1 MEEQRSEVSAALER
15 LIFLSDGVFAIAITL
30 LVLEINVPEIP
41 AALQEAQLPGKLFG
55 LWIPIATYALSF
67 IIVSVYWMTHQR
79 IFHYIRRSDNVLIWL
94 NVLFLLCVAFLPVPT
109 KVLGMYGDH
118 QAAVIFYVGSLTV
131 TALFI
136 ILLWGYAT
144 SDHRL
149 VDKHLDPSL
158 IRHHMQRALIAPLIF
173 VLSIGLSF
181 ISPYLTEVS
190 WLLIGVVIY
199 LHERLYRQHIMRPQ
213 KREAAGKYPTKW
225 VNLARK
231 RGTLPSIL
239 DTGTRVP
246 GQNRFPSGTLA
257 LKSVNCVPF

>member
-1 MEEQRSEVSAALER
+1 MEDPRTEASAAIDR

-67 IIVSVYWMTHQR
+67 IIVSIYWMTHQR
-79 IFHYIRRSDNVLIWL
+79 IFHYIKRSDNMLIWL
-94 NVLFLLCVAFLPVPT
+94 NVFFLLCVAFLPVPS

-118 QAAVIFYVGSLTV
+118 QAAVIFYVASLTI
-131 TALFI
+131 AGFFI
-136 ILLWGYAT
+136 ILLWWYAT

-149 VDKHLDPSL
+149 VDKQLDPSL

-181 ISPYLTEVS
+181 ISPYLAELS
-190 WLLIGVVIY
+190 WLLIGVAIY
-199 LHERLYRQHIMRPQ
+199 LHDRWYR
-213 KREAAGKYPTKW
+213 KRIARSHKGEAA
-225 VNLARK
+225 
-231 RGTLPSIL
+231 S
-239 DTGTRVP
+239 
-246 GQNRFPSGTLA
+246 
-257 LKSVNCVPF
+257 